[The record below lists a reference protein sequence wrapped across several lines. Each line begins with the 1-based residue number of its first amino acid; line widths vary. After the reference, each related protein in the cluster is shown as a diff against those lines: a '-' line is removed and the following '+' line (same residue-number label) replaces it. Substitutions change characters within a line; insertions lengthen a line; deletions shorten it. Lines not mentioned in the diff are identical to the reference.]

1 MGGAVRHVAAF
12 DFDGT
17 ITSRDTLGPF
27 LARVVGRARVVRAL
41 ALRSPVLAASLVGLA
56 DRDAEKE
63 RLVGR
68 LLAGRDAAA
77 LCAEGVAYANELGAA
92 QAFRPDTLERV
103 AWHRAEGHDIVVV
116 SASLDVYLEP
126 LGPELGV
133 NHVICTS
140 LEVVDGRVTGHLV
153 GGNVRGPEKAR
164 RLRAW
169 LGDGPVEL
177 WAYGD
182 SAGDH
187 DLLAMADHAVRV

>member
-17 ITSRDTLGPF
+17 ITYRDTLGPF
-27 LARVVGRARVVRAL
+27 LARIVGRARVNRAL
-41 ALRSPVLAASLVGLA
+41 ARRAPVLAASLVGLA

-63 RLVGR
+63 RIVGR

-77 LCAEGVAYANELGAA
+77 LRAEGAAYAGELATAGV
-92 QAFRPDTLERV
+92 FRPDTLERV
-103 AWHRAEGHDIVVV
+103 AWHRAEGHDVVVV

-133 NHVICTS
+133 DHVICTS
-140 LEVVDGRVTGHLV
+140 LEVVDGRVTGRLA

-182 SAGDH
+182 STGDD
-187 DLLAMADHAVRV
+187 DLLAMADHAVKV